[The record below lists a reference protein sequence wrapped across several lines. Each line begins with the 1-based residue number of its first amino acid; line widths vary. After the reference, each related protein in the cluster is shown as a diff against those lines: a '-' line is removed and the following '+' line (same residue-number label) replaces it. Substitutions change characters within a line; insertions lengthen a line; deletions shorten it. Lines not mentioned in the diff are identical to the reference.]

1 VGISNYIQSVVES
14 IDEEL
19 AKPQQKQSFVLVAR
33 YGILDGHEHGN
44 VLIRDDLGTLIQS
57 PNPTISQIAKF
68 NTTEEAQ
75 AARAAWL
82 LRYPTSTVEVMEY
95 ADRLRK
101 TRAFLIR
108 QIDAPAQENRGR
120 ASMAGM
126 RAAITGAIAAAGFA
140 LSCGY
145 AATADNPDLYLTML
159 DSSLTPFFVDG
170 SA

>member
-19 AKPQQKQSFVLVAR
+19 RKPQQKQSFVLVAR

-68 NTTEEAQ
+68 DTAEEAQ

-82 LRYPTSTVEVMEY
+82 LRYPTSSIEIAEY

-101 TRAFLIR
+101 TRAFLAR
-108 QIDAPAQENRGR
+108 QIDAPAERGR
-120 ASMAGM
+120 TAPMAAV
-126 RAAITGAIAAAGFA
+126 RATLTGAIAAAGFA

-159 DSSLTPFFVDG
+159 DPSLTPFYVDG
-170 SA
+170 AA